1 MSRKIAIAILIFVP
15 IFSMIFGDTLL
26 WLAFGAALYEVVR
39 PTDWN
44 RIRGR
49 A

>member
-26 WLAFGAALYEVVR
+26 WFAFGAALFEIVWPR
-39 PTDWN
+39 DWAK
-44 RIRGR
+44 ILSKT
-49 A
+49 